1 MCAHSYVA
9 DHGWLCLCLCLCLST
24 RSMCIDPS
32 ERVDQIHKG
41 RRSTCVCPVTEA
53 SSFRH
58 VTGYMVYYYVRYG
71 SMAIW
76 SLAACLVLA
85 KKKKKIVVHGRRRR
99 CLPDGCA
106 LLTFYSNFKLPIL
119 LNKLVIYHTL
129 CLLPAALLKIQ
140 YAVLSVYKKYFTEKH

>member
-1 MCAHSYVA
+1 
-9 DHGWLCLCLCLCLST
+9 
-24 RSMCIDPS
+24 MCIDPS

-85 KKKKKIVVHGRRRR
+85 KKKKNCSTWEK
-99 CLPDGCA
+99 
-106 LLTFYSNFKLPIL
+106 K
-119 LNKLVIYHTL
+119 
-129 CLLPAALLKIQ
+129 
-140 YAVLSVYKKYFTEKH
+140 AVLARRLRFIDLLFQL